1 MHRTDI
7 KAVFANLLNQL
18 LLEEGGTFPLFRK
31 NIIPIEL
38 ENREITAPT
47 KKKIGCFLAKTKQA
61 SKVIGVCFG
70 SVSDY
75 GSVIGQ
81 RNYFSFIFRTLK

>member
-31 NIIPIEL
+31 NIIPIGL

-47 KKKIGCFLAKTKQA
+47 RKNWLLSGQNKT
-61 SKVIGVCFG
+61 
-70 SVSDY
+70 SVESNW
-75 GSVIGQ
+75 
-81 RNYFSFIFRTLK
+81 RLL